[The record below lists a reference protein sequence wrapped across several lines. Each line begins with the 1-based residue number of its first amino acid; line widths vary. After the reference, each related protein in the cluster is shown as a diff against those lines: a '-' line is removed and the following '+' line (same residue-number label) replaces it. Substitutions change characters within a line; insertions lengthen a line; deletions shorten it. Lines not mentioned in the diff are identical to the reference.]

1 MRLLLLTP
9 VFPPARGGIETL
21 AGQLASHLEGPVL
34 VVALAP
40 GPQAAVSVSARP
52 DGPGVEVIRVANDP
66 MGGRRSILL
75 LNARALA
82 AGARFR
88 PDLVLSMHVKASPA
102 GRTISRLRRVPF
114 VQYVHAKEMREVPAL
129 ARFAVEGA
137 DAVVA
142 VSRYSRDLAVEA
154 GADPAR
160 VTILPNGVEP
170 AGPPIAPRDTVPTM
184 VTVSRLE
191 DRYKGHDV
199 VLAALP
205 SIRAAIPAVRWVVIG
220 DGALRP
226 ELERAARD
234 AGLADVVEFA
244 GGVDDAT
251 RDAWLDRAS
260 LFVMPSRQP
269 PGNRAGEGFGIVF
282 LEANAH
288 GLPVV
293 GGRVPGVV
301 DAVVDGETG
310 LLTDPTDP
318 EAVAAAAIRILSD
331 DDLARRL
338 GDAGAAR
345 ARELTWANVSARLQ
359 RLLDALVAAG
369 PARRGEGRASFGWR
383 WARDL
388 LVSPAPPDA

>member
-1 MRLLLLTP
+1 MRLLQLSP

-21 AGQLASHLEGPVL
+21 AGQLAGHLDGPVL

-40 GPQAAVSVSARP
+40 GPSTAVSGSRP
-52 DGPGVEVIRVANDP
+52 DRPGVRVVRVPNDP
-66 MGGRRSILL
+66 AGGRRSMLL
-75 LNARALA
+75 LNARALI
-82 AGARFR
+82 AGLRFR
-88 PDLVLSMHVKASPA
+88 PDLVLCMHVKASPA
-102 GRTISRLRRVPF
+102 GRIIRRLRRVPF
-114 VQYVHAKEMREVPAL
+114 VQYVYAKEMREVPSL

-137 DAVVA
+137 DAIVA
-142 VSRYSRDLAVEA
+142 ISRYSRDLAVEA
-154 GADPAR
+154 GADPAA
-160 VTILPNGVEP
+160 VTLLSPGVEP
-170 AGPPIAPRDTVPTM
+170 ARPRLAPRDAMPTM

-205 SIRAAIPAVRWVVIG
+205 RIRAAVPGVRWVVIG
-220 DGALRP
+220 DGSLRP

-251 RDAWLDRAS
+251 RDAWLDRAW
-260 LFVMPSRQP
+260 LFVMPSRRP
-269 PGNRAGEGFGIVF
+269 PGSRAGEGFGIVF
-282 LEANAH
+282 LEANAR

-318 EAVAAAAIRILSD
+318 DAVADAAIRILSD
-331 DDLARRL
+331 ADLARRL
-338 GDAGAAR
+338 GEAGAAR
-345 ARELTWANVSARLQ
+345 ARELSWDNVIGRLQ
-359 RLLDALVAAG
+359 RLLDDVAAG
-369 PARRGEGRASFGWR
+369 GTTRPSHARGSLGWR

-388 LVSPAPPDA
+388 FVSPAPTEP

>member
-1 MRLLLLTP
+1 MRLLLLSP

-21 AGQLASHLEGPVL
+21 AGQLASQLDGPVL

-40 GPQAAVSVSARP
+40 GPNAAISASARP
-52 DGPGVEVIRVANDP
+52 DRPGVRVIRVPNDP
-66 MGGRRSILL
+66 AGGRRSILV

-88 PDLVLSMHVKASPA
+88 PDLVLCMHVKASPA
-102 GRTISRLRRVPF
+102 GRAISRLRRVPF
-114 VQYVHAKEMREVPAL
+114 VQYVYAKEMLEVPAL
-129 ARFAVEGA
+129 ARFAVDGA

-142 VSRYSRDLAVEA
+142 ISRYSHDLAVEA
-154 GADPAR
+154 GADPAA
-160 VTILPNGVEP
+160 VTLLPPGVGP
-170 AGPPIAPRDTVPTM
+170 AGPRRAPRDAVPTM

-205 SIRAAIPAVRWVVIG
+205 RIRAAIPNVRWVVIG
-220 DGALRP
+220 DGTLRP
-226 ELERAARD
+226 ELERRARE

-260 LFVMPSRQP
+260 LFIMPSRQP
-269 PGNRAGEGFGIVF
+269 PGNRAGEGFGMVF
-282 LEANAH
+282 VEANAR

-293 GGRVPGVV
+293 GGKVPGVV
-301 DAVVDGETG
+301 DAVVGGETG

-318 EAVAAAAIRILSD
+318 DAVADAAIRILSD
-331 DDLARRL
+331 EDLARRL
-338 GDAGAAR
+338 GEAGAAR
-345 ARELTWANVSARLQ
+345 ARELSWANIVARLQ
-359 RLLDALVAAG
+359 RRLDDVAAAG
-369 PARRGEGRASFGWR
+369 PADRRPARGSSRWR

-388 LVSPAPPDA
+388 FVSPAPPES

>member
-1 MRLLLLTP
+1 MRLLLLSP

-21 AGQLASHLEGPVL
+21 AGQLATHLEGPVL

-40 GPQAAVSVSARP
+40 GPNTAVSASRP
-52 DGPGVEVIRVANDP
+52 DGPGVRVIRVRNDP
-66 MGGRRSILL
+66 AGGRRAVLA

-82 AGARFR
+82 AGLRFR

-102 GRTISRLRRVPF
+102 GRIVSRLRRVPY
-114 VQYVHAKEMREVPAL
+114 VQYVYAKEMLEVPAL

-142 VSRYSRDLAVEA
+142 ISRYSHDLAVDA
-154 GADPAR
+154 GADPAA
-160 VTILPNGVEP
+160 VTLLPPGVEP
-170 AGPPIAPRDTVPTM
+170 ARPRLTPRDPVPTM

-205 SIRAAIPAVRWVVIG
+205 RIRGAIPAVRWIVIG
-220 DGALRP
+220 DGSLRP

-234 AGLADVVEFA
+234 AGLGDAVEFV

-251 RDAWLDRAS
+251 RDAWLERAS
-260 LFVMPSRQP
+260 LFVMPSRRP

-282 LEANAH
+282 LEANAR

-318 EAVAAAAIRILSD
+318 DAVADAAIRILAD

-338 GDAGAAR
+338 GEAGAAR
-345 ARELTWANVSARLQ
+345 ARELSWANIIARLQ
-359 RLLDALVAAG
+359 GLLDDVAAAG
-369 PARRGEGRASFGWR
+369 RTRPGHARHSPGWR

-388 LVSPAPPDA
+388 VVSPSPPDA